1 MAAERSVAAQV
12 FLKTPS
18 GKSLRDADTSSLS
31 GGLDDY
37 RPDRAV
43 RDKATHILGRLGFG
57 VFEAAD
63 GLTLS
68 IQAPASVFTSVF
80 GVKADRLRRIRP
92 TSTRDLDVPDELEP
106 FVDAIVVLPPPE
118 YFE

>member
-1 MAAERSVAAQV
+1 MTTGPTAPCGTR
-12 FLKTPS
+12 
-18 GKSLRDADTSSLS
+18 RRTSSDGWASVSLK
-31 GGLDDY
+31 
-37 RPDRAV
+37 R
-43 RDKATHILGRLGFG
+43 
-57 VFEAAD
+57 D
-63 GLTLS
+63 GLTRS